1 MLLKLSQF
9 LKKHQEDIV
18 LLIGV
23 ILISLFSFTI
33 GFIIAKQQEKTPL
46 RIEYNIPP
54 FYENRKSKSM
64 YYWSWYLRS
73 LFGLE
78 TV

>member
-1 MLLKLSQF
+1 MLLKLTQF

-46 RIEYNIPP
+46 KIEQHDINTLMIHQFHKYLINISIIGV
-54 FYENRKSKSM
+54 NS
-64 YYWSWYLRS
+64 
-73 LFGLE
+73 
-78 TV
+78 